1 MSSQRVVSLH
11 GCKPM
16 PNAQT
21 PVSTKRPKPGTQTQ
35 PQPSPN
41 PNFNFNSNSALTRF
55 REFPCDPGYYCLV
68 GVRVKCPA
76 GTFGSL
82 GQETRP
88 LCAGSCAAGYYC
100 PLGSTSPYQNLCGG
114 PDRFCPVG
122 SSLPQPVS
130 DGFYTNED
138 DRTGRIRFNQT
149 IW

>member
-1 MSSQRVVSLH
+1 MTFFDILTRSCQVATSAVLQALTDDIWS
-11 GCKPM
+11 KII
-16 PNAQT
+16 N
-21 PVSTKRPKPGTQTQ
+21 
-35 PQPSPN
+35 QPSPN

-55 REFPCDPGYYCLV
+55 REFPCEPGYYCLN

-100 PLGSTSPYQNLCGG
+100 PLGSTSPFQNLCGG

-130 DGFYTNED
+130 EGFYTNED
-138 DRTGRIRFNQT
+138 DRSGRMRYNQT